1 MSSLEDRIRALE
13 DKDEIRQLCARYCF
27 VIDDRDLEGIGDC
40 FTVDGRFRSIDGKLD
55 ARGRDAIMEQYHGR
69 FAVLGTGN
77 HIAHHQVI
85 DLDPEDPDRAT
96 GTVSAHAELVRNGEV
111 MIAAFRYAD
120 EYRRED
126 GRWRF
131 ADRLLSFMY
140 YLRPEDYVAYLD
152 DRMRNHAY
160 AEPIA
165 ADIPD
170 GLPSYQQYR
179 GGNLT
184 PADNS

>member
-1 MSSLEDRIRALE
+1 MSSLEDRVRALE
-13 DKDEIRQLCARYCF
+13 DREAIRELVARYCF

-40 FTVDGRFRSIDGKLD
+40 FTVDGRFRSVDGKMD
-55 ARGRDAIMEQYHGR
+55 ARGREAIMEQYHGR
-69 FAVLGTGN
+69 FEALGTGN
-77 HIAHHQVI
+77 HIAHQQVI
-85 DLDPEDPDRAT
+85 ELDAADPDRAT

-120 EYRRED
+120 SYRRED

-165 ADIPD
+165 ADIQE
-170 GLPSYQQYR
+170 GLETYARYSR
-179 GGNLT
+179 GALDAG
-184 PADNS
+184 A

>member
-13 DKDEIRQLCARYCF
+13 DRDAIRQLCARYCF
-27 VIDDRDLEGIGDC
+27 VIDDRDLEGIGEC
-40 FTVDGRFRSIDGKLD
+40 FTADGRFRSLDGKMD

-69 FAVLGTGN
+69 FAALGTGN
-77 HIAHHQVI
+77 HIAHQQVI
-85 DLDPEDPDRAT
+85 ELDADDPDHAT

-126 GRWRF
+126 GKWRF

-140 YLRPEDYVAYLD
+140 YLRPGDYIDYLD
-152 DRMRNHAY
+152 DRLRNHAY
-160 AEPIA
+160 GEPMP

-170 GLPSYQQYR
+170 GLASYRQYR
-179 GGNLT
+179 GAHLT
-184 PADNS
+184 RADNS